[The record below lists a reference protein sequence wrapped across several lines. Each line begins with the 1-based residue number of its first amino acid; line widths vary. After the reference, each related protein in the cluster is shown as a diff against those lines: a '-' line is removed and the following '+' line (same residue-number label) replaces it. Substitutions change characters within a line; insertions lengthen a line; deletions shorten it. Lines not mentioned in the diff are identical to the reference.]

1 MTSSATLALM
11 TPSLLKV
18 IAEAKAR
25 NDVIAKATP
34 DEKPPFGD
42 GIPYQSF
49 PDAAP
54 GCEAGEVVEK
64 PGRTEAEVTYRF
76 PDTPNAD
83 WTDRLKLVPEGDKLL
98 VDDILFA
105 NVANGEPDQGSSPRP
120 LQRLRPVG
128 SRNGQSGSG
137 RGVARRP
144 RRERASRRGR
154 GVRCRWQAAGRDRRH
169 RAPVFP
175 RSAVKSIQALPLVE
189 SGAADAFG
197 FDDRKLALACAS
209 HRGEPAHAELAAA
222 MLAAGRPRRERA

>member
-1 MTSSATLALM
+1 MRLALAAGILAMLAGSAGAADDPRVIVGAFCKARLASDEQATLALM
-11 TPSLLKV
+11 TPSLQKG

-54 GCEAGEVVEK
+54 GCEAGKVVEK
-64 PGRTEAEVTYRF
+64 PGRTEAEITYRF

-105 NVANGEPDQGSSPRP
+105 NVANGEPDQG
-120 LQRLRPVG
+120 LRLVLF
-128 SRNGQSGSG
+128 N
-137 RGVARRP
+137 
-144 RRERASRRGR
+144 
-154 GVRCRWQAAGRDRRH
+154 
-169 RAPVFP
+169 
-175 RSAVKSIQALPLVE
+175 
-189 SGAADAFG
+189 AF
-197 FDDRKLALACAS
+197 DQ
-209 HRGEPAHAELAAA
+209 
-222 MLAAGRPRRERA
+222 